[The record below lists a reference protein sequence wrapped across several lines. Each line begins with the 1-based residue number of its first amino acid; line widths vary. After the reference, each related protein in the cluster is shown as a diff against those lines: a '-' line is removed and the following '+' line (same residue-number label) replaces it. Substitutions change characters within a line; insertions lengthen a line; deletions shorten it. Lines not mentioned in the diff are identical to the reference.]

1 MAGKYLELAV
11 ILKAVDQMSGTVRS
25 ALGGASAGYN
35 ALANSQQ
42 RAQASMSKGM
52 VMGAAAFMA
61 IDALKSL
68 ADKFGDVDAAQR
80 QLKISEMKPG
90 GIVDGAAF
98 EKQMVFVKALSNLYG
113 EHQSAYVDMIKVMK
127 NYHLDDSDILG
138 GTGKSVAL
146 LSKLFESSP
155 DAGALFA
162 SRMKTDF
169 RVNADEMGKMVDMA
183 VRLKQLNTGISG
195 EEMLHNLTE
204 FSAGIALSSQNLGMH
219 GAKDASEL
227 QILGAMYTSKGI
239 DAPQVATTLRR
250 IFENITK
257 PERLQKMDEAA
268 AKYGKHMHF
277 FDSNGKFEGIDNLVA
292 QLGTLKN
299 LKPSA
304 VTEILGVLGS
314 AQGMS
319 SVMLKNIS
327 KFGTDDFREFK
338 KNYADQGTPEQ
349 KLAEMMGGQT
359 EAAKRASVALENL
372 AVTIGKSYSPAVKE
386 ASSLSE
392 KFFHFIDR
400 MASEHSTV
408 TNITGV
414 IAGIGTALL
423 AAGSAW
429 HLASYAWTSWGA
441 GTIFRAIGGL
451 GIWGR
456 MATAA
461 SDFAYV
467 LSDTLLT
474 SVGTVSEAFAA
485 FFTSATV
492 GLAAL
497 AAAPIAFG
505 LWEANYGSASKMLAK
520 NEHDAEFANS
530 HMGMNGDVKKLFD
543 KKDKSAHIDLKLKP
557 IAGIDYQDHIKHD
570 ATANITNQMA
580 ADLRKNNNTAQ
591 KPTLVYSPT
600 ININGTAQITKQDI
614 GQILDTHGSKLMDMI
629 NKQHAD
635 KLRTNYK

>member
-257 PERLQKMDEAA
+257 PERLQ
-268 AKYGKHMHF
+268 
-277 FDSNGKFEGIDNLVA
+277 V
-292 QLGTLKN
+292 
-299 LKPSA
+299 
-304 VTEILGVLGS
+304 
-314 AQGMS
+314 
-319 SVMLKNIS
+319 
-327 KFGTDDFREFK
+327 
-338 KNYADQGTPEQ
+338 
-349 KLAEMMGGQT
+349 
-359 EAAKRASVALENL
+359 
-372 AVTIGKSYSPAVKE
+372 
-386 ASSLSE
+386 
-392 KFFHFIDR
+392 
-400 MASEHSTV
+400 
-408 TNITGV
+408 
-414 IAGIGTALL
+414 
-423 AAGSAW
+423 W
-429 HLASYAWTSWGA
+429 
-441 GTIFRAIGGL
+441 
-451 GIWGR
+451 
-456 MATAA
+456 
-461 SDFAYV
+461 
-467 LSDTLLT
+467 
-474 SVGTVSEAFAA
+474 
-485 FFTSATV
+485 
-492 GLAAL
+492 
-497 AAAPIAFG
+497 
-505 LWEANYGSASKMLAK
+505 
-520 NEHDAEFANS
+520 
-530 HMGMNGDVKKLFD
+530 
-543 KKDKSAHIDLKLKP
+543 
-557 IAGIDYQDHIKHD
+557 
-570 ATANITNQMA
+570 
-580 ADLRKNNNTAQ
+580 
-591 KPTLVYSPT
+591 
-600 ININGTAQITKQDI
+600 
-614 GQILDTHGSKLMDMI
+614 
-629 NKQHAD
+629 
-635 KLRTNYK
+635 